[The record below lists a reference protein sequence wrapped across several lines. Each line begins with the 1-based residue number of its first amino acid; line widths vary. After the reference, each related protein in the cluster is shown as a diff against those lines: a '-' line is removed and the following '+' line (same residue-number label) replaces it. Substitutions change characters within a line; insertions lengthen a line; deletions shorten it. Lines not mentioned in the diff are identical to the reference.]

1 MKIKTVEGPIITG
14 KSSQYPKASQPE
26 FMFAGRSNVG
36 KSSLINSL
44 LHRRNIAYT
53 SGKPGKTQTINFYWI
68 NESFYLVDVPGYG
81 YAKISKA
88 KREAFGEMIEH
99 YMHERKTLRHV
110 FLLVD
115 LRHTPTED
123 DALMVDYLEHLN
135 RPYTILATK
144 ADKISKNKR
153 IKHIKHIRE
162 TLDLPEDVFVYPYS
176 SQTHESRDEV
186 LAFMESFIK

>member
-14 KSSQYPKASQPE
+14 KASQYPKASQPE

-99 YMHERKTLRHV
+99 YMHERETLRHV

-153 IKHIKHIRE
+153 IKHIKHIRQ

-176 SQTHESRDEV
+176 SQTHESRDAV